1 MESFKKKLPMLI
13 AVILVLILVLLLVEN
28 WTGYRLNKKDGE
40 YYIDLGNKIVP
51 VAALPP
57 FKEIED
63 IANYGIRFQSV
74 AEMVYDISV
83 GNFTEDELAA
93 LSFFSYRDGE
103 EAGLKAPDISNLY
116 EPCLPSKYKSYGI
129 NWSIYSS
136 NYSFYVLNKKQTTS
150 LVNIIFIPEAS
161 YSFNVD
167 ELVNFESL
175 SEERNRVI
183 LEKTYDEERNAT
195 AFVYRRGTNTREYK
209 DIIYQIE
216 KEDTI
221 LTVKEYYLD
230 ESLEKI
236 KYIKIYGSCDGQYF
250 EIMVYGIK
258 DPPSLEWVSQFGL
271 KKFEP

>member
-1 MESFKKKLPMLI
+1 MESFKKKLPILI
-13 AVILVLILVLLLVEN
+13 AVILVLILILLLVEN

-40 YYIDLGNKIVP
+40 YYIDLGNKLVP
-51 VAALPP
+51 VAALPMTT
-57 FKEIED
+57 EIE
-63 IANYGIRFQSV
+63 ALQYGVRFQSV

-103 EAGLKAPDISNLY
+103 EAGLKIPDIYNLY

-129 NWSIYSS
+129 NWNIYSS

-150 LVNIIFIPEAS
+150 LVNIDFISEAR
-161 YSFNVD
+161 YSSNVD

-195 AFVYRRGTNTREYK
+195 AFVYRYGTDTREYK

-250 EIMVYGIK
+250 KIMVDDIK